1 MGKTES
7 KKEDLNIGVMIIC
20 IIGVVLTVL
29 GSLLVRDNNLKLNII
44 KAEGTVTGVKTSTDA
59 NGNVA
64 AVSVN
69 LSYNANRAD
78 YTATVDTSR
87 TDLKVGDKMDLYY
100 DFFTP
105 TSVRTSRFG
114 YQGYIALIIGLIL
127 VLKTGPRFF
136 RIIRDNY
143 L

>member
-29 GSLLVRDNNLKLNII
+29 GALLVRDNNLKLNIV

-59 NGNVA
+59 NGNVV

-69 LSYNANRAD
+69 LSYNASRAD
-78 YTATVDTSR
+78 YTATIDTNR
-87 TDLKVGDKMDLYY
+87 TDLKVGDKMNLYY

-114 YQGYIALIIGLIL
+114 YQGYISLIIGLIL